1 MLPNFQQW
9 ACFFQGGWS
18 ASLVLP
24 PSPFPQGF
32 CLFFLVFFM
41 DLEGEFSVEQ
51 QQPPTT
57 PTPSAWECSSDSS
70 AGAQLS
76 SFLKR
81 PLSSS
86 MPIASSW
93 FLKVIFCRLSSTG
106 LRTLLSQAHSTLLSF
121 YPVVLFLL
129 SLLRTPSVFT
139 VGILQIFW
147 GGLER
152 WGGRHNPRFYNQGYS
167 AIRIRPSDHHCTAN
181 LAFLMVFL
189 VYLVELVVQAECS
202 SGKYAVS

>member
-1 MLPNFQQW
+1 MSLFLPRW
-9 ACFFQGGWS
+9 LKCFTSVATISISTGLLF
-18 ASLVLP
+18 VL
-24 PSPFPQGF
+24 S
-32 CLFFLVFFM
+32 CLLHGSWRGV
-41 DLEGEFSVEQ
+41 L
-51 QQPPTT
+51 PTT
-57 PTPSAWECSSDSS
+57 PNPSAWECSSDSS
-70 AGAQLS
+70 AGDQLS

-86 MPIASSW
+86 VPIASSW

-106 LRTLLSQAHSTLLSF
+106 LRTLLSQAHSTLFSF

-189 VYLVELVVQAECS
+189 VYLVELVVQAECP
-202 SGKYAVS
+202 SGRYAVS